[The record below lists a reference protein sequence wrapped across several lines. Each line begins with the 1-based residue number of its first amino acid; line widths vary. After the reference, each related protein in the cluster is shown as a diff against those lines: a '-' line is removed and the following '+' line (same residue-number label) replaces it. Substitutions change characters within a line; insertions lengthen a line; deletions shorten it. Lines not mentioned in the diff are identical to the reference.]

1 MDLLDSV
8 LNGKIFENFDIANA
22 QDSDFERLSKELA
35 KLYDYDIF
43 TLGDAADSI
52 RRKMY
57 QNKVFFNMN
66 RHINPTNICADTC
79 KFCAFSASRKNP
91 NPYDMSIS
99 QVVAECVDA
108 YSRGAKE
115 VHIVSA
121 HHPEHS
127 YSHNLEMFKAIKKAV
142 PKLHVKAMGAAE
154 IDYLTRKFELP
165 LQKVLDDLV
174 ESGVDSLPGGGA
186 EIFHPS
192 VRKKLC
198 HGKADAARWL
208 EIHKAWHKMGRMSN
222 ATMLFGHI
230 EERWHRIEHILRLR
244 FAQTSLAAANA
255 KSGGF
260 NAFIPLLYQRY
271 NNFLKAK
278 DAPTAQEILKTISI
292 ARILLDNIP
301 HIKAYWASLSFNLA
315 IVAQEFGSDDMDG
328 TIEKESIQSAA
339 GAKSRNGVSKSEMIS
354 QIQNA
359 GFIPVERDS
368 LYNELRVFESYEDSK
383 SEDSKVQD
391 RILAV

>member
-1 MDLLDSV
+1 MDLLERVISMANDSS
-8 LNGKIFENFDIANA
+8 NI
-22 QDSDFERLSKELA
+22 DSKNDLDSKELA

-43 TLGDAADSI
+43 TLGEAADSI
-52 RRKMY
+52 RKERY
-57 QNKVFFNMN
+57 GRKVFFNMN

-91 NPYDMSIS
+91 NPYDMTIT
-99 QVVAECVDA
+99 QVLNECVDA

-121 HHPEHS
+121 HHPKHRYE
-127 YSHNLEMFKAIKKAV
+127 HNLEMFRTIKNAL
-142 PKLHVKAMGAAE
+142 PNLHIKAMGAAE
-154 IDYLTRKFELP
+154 IDYQTRKFNLP
-165 LQKVLDDLV
+165 LQKVLDDLAQ
-174 ESGVDSLPGGGA
+174 SGVDSLPGGGA

-208 EIHKAWHKMGRMSN
+208 EVHSAWHKMGKMSN

-244 FAQTSLAAANA
+244 NAQTSLERANA
-255 KSGGF
+255 KNGGF

-278 DAPTAQEILKTISI
+278 EAPSAQEILKTISI

-339 GAKSRNGVSKSEMIS
+339 GAKSRNGVSKEEMIY

-368 LYNELRVFESYEDSK
+368 LYNEI
-383 SEDSKVQD
+383 
-391 RILAV
+391 RIFSFDTAV